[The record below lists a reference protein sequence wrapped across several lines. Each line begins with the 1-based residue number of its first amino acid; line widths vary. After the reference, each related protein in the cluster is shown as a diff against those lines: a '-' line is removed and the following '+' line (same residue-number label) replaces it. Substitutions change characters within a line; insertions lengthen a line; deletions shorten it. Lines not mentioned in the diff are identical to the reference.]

1 MLSTLELLP
10 TLLQGLWTTLLVTLG
25 GVAIAL
31 VSSLLAGLGRDSR
44 DPIVRWTA
52 TIYVETFRG
61 ASAIVLLYWF
71 YFAMPGL
78 LGISMPAILA
88 GIVVLGLNIGAYGA
102 EVVRAAIRS
111 VPAGQR
117 IAAKALNLSPWQTM
131 RYVVLPQAALAATP
145 PMGNLMIELLKSTAL
160 VSMITVVDLTQM
172 GMFLRTETHRSLA
185 IFSMLLLIYF
195 GLSQLIAA
203 AVRQIEYRLA
213 HGQDHGG
220 AR

>member
-1 MLSTLELLP
+1 MPPPFDLLP
-10 TLLQGLWTTLLVTLG
+10 ILLQGLWATILITLG
-25 GVAIAL
+25 GIAVAL

-78 LGISMPAILA
+78 IGVSMPAMVA
-88 GIVVLGLNIGAYGA
+88 GIVILGLNIGAYGA
-102 EVVRAAIRS
+102 EVVRAAIQS
-111 VPAGQR
+111 VPVGQR
-117 IAAKALNLSPWQTM
+117 IAAKALNLTPWQTM
-131 RYVVLPQAALAATP
+131 RHIVLPQAALAATP
-145 PMGNLMIELLKSTAL
+145 PLGNLMIELLKSTAL

-195 GLSQLIAA
+195 VLSQCIAA
-203 AVRQIEYRLA
+203 AVRQIEHRLA
-213 HGQDHGG
+213 RGQDYGG

>member
-1 MLSTLELLP
+1 MPAPFDLLP
-10 TLLQGLWTTLLVTLG
+10 ILLQGLWTTILVTLG
-25 GVAIAL
+25 GIAVAL

-78 LGISMPAILA
+78 IGLSMPAIVA
-88 GIVVLGLNIGAYGA
+88 GILILGLNIGAYGA
-102 EVVRAAIRS
+102 EVVRAAIQS

-117 IAAKALNLSPWQTM
+117 IAAKALNLTSWQTM
-131 RYVVLPQAALAATP
+131 RHIVLPQAALAATP
-145 PMGNLMIELLKSTAL
+145 PLGNLMIELLKSTAL

-195 GLSQLIAA
+195 VLSQCIAA
-203 AVRQIEYRLA
+203 AVRLIESRLA
-213 HGQDHGG
+213 RGQDYGG
-220 AR
+220 TR

>member
-1 MLSTLELLP
+1 M
-10 TLLQGLWTTLLVTLG
+10 LQGLWVTILITLG
-25 GVAIAL
+25 GIAVAL

-78 LGISMPAILA
+78 IGVSMPAMVA
-88 GIVVLGLNIGAYGA
+88 GIVILGLNIGAYGA
-102 EVVRAAIRS
+102 EVVRAAIHS
-111 VPAGQR
+111 VPVGQR
-117 IAAKALNLSPWQTM
+117 IAAQALNLTPWQTM
-131 RYVVLPQAALAATP
+131 RYIVLPQAALAATP
-145 PMGNLMIELLKSTAL
+145 PLGNLMIELLKSTAL

-195 GLSQLIAA
+195 VLSQCIAA
-203 AVRQIEYRLA
+203 AVRQIEHRLA
-213 HGQDHGG
+213 RGQDYGG